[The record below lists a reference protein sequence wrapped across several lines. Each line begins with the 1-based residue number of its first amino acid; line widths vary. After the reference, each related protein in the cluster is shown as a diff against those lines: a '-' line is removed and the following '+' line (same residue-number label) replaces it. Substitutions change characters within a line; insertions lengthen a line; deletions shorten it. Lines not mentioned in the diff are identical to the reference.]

1 MPYLQGPDVYLG
13 GQPLGELFIQ
23 LAPDLPPRYQN
34 PYWSEAADLLNDA
47 IFAAVTEKQ
56 TPREALTDLAEKV
69 RALIA
74 KDMSRWGEM

>member
-1 MPYLQGPDVYLG
+1 MP
-13 GQPLGELFIQ
+13 
-23 LAPDLPPRYQN
+23 ARYQN
-34 PYWSEAADLLNDA
+34 PYWSEGADLLNDA

-74 KDMSRWGEM
+74 KDRGRWGDL